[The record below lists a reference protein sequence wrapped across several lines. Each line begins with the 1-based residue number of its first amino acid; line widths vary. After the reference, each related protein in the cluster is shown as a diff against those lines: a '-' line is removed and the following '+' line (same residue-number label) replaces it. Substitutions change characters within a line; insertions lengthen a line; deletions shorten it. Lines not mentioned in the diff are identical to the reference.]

1 MTNKSKAR
9 GTRHESSIVE
19 VLAASGWPHAERRTL
34 NGAFDRGDIA
44 GIIGVVIEAKAT
56 AKANIPGW
64 LRELDVEMV
73 NDGAATGAVWA
84 KSVGKAHAE
93 DGYIVMR
100 PATWLALLK
109 EAGY

>member
-1 MTNKSKAR
+1 MNRSKIK
-9 GTRHESSIVE
+9 GTRHESSVVE
-19 VLAASGWPHAERRTL
+19 VLRASGWPHAERRTL
-34 NGAFDRGDIA
+34 GGVNDRGDIA
-44 GIIGVVIEAKAT
+44 GLIGVVIEAKAT
-56 AKANIPGW
+56 SRADIPGW

-73 NDGAATGAVWA
+73 NDNASTGAVWA

-100 PATWLALLK
+100 PAVWLALLK